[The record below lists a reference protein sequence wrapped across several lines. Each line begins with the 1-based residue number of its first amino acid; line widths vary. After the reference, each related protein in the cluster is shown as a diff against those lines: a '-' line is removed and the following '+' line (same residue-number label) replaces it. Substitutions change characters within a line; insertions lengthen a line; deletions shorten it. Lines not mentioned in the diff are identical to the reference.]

1 MIKLLRLAFCIASII
16 ASASALAT
24 NAYFSHS
31 YSIKEKGL
39 AGAGAALGQ
48 DSLSAATN
56 SAGMAFIDE
65 SQFDLGIS
73 WFMPRR
79 SYQST
84 GTPSRFFDPNTG
96 QASFSIGPQGID
108 SDNENF
114 FIPAF
119 GIHKRF
125 TEKSAL
131 TLSVYG
137 NGGLNTEYTG
147 GTATVFGG
155 FDPDTGAPLFFDL
168 PGTYGAG
175 RTGVD
180 LMQLGTLLTYSYRV
194 NENHGLGISGVF
206 VYQRFKAE
214 GLGNFAPFSLNPL
227 DLTDND
233 YEDSTGFGLR
243 VGWQGQLTN
252 RLRAGL
258 SYQSK
263 INMSKFKEYK
273 GLFANGGDFD
283 IPPVLNAGIA
293 VTVTP
298 RSTLFFDV
306 QGIYYNQVKSVANP
320 IAPLFTGCQPANPFA
335 GTPAAGSGCLGGSN
349 GPGFGWDDVL
359 VYKLGY
365 QWQRNDK
372 WTYRLG
378 FSYAEQPIS
387 ESEVLFNILAPAT
400 VETHYTFGFTR
411 RLGNNSALDFAL
423 MYAQGT
429 GVKGSNPLDPAQTIE
444 VEMEDQLE
452 LSIGYSRSF

>member
-1 MIKLLRLAFCIASII
+1 MIKLLRLALCLTLLLTATST
-16 ASASALAT
+16 LAT

-56 SAGMAFIDE
+56 NAGMAFIDE
-65 SQFDLGIS
+65 SQFDFGLS
-73 WFMPRR
+73 WFIPKR
-79 SYQST
+79 SYQSS
-84 GTPSRFFDPNTG
+84 GTPSGFFDPNSG

-108 SDNENF
+108 SKNENF

-119 GIHKRF
+119 GIHKRLNQ
-125 TEKSAL
+125 KSAL

-137 NGGLNTEYTG
+137 NGGLNTEYKG
-147 GTATVFGG
+147 GSATVFGG
-155 FDPDTGAPLFFDL
+155 FDPNTGAPLFFDL

-194 NENHGLGISGVF
+194 NQNHGLGISGIF

-227 DLTDND
+227 DLTNND
-233 YEDSTGFGLR
+233 YDDSTGFGLR
-243 VGWQGQLTN
+243 LGWQGQLTPT
-252 RLRAGL
+252 LRVGL

-263 INMSKFKEYK
+263 INMTRFKKYQ

-283 IPPVLNAGIA
+283 IPPVFNAGIA
-293 VTVTP
+293 VSINP
-298 RSTLFFDV
+298 RSTLFIDI
-306 QGIYYNQVKSVANP
+306 QGIYYNEVKSVSNP
-320 IAPLFTGCQPANPFA
+320 ITPLFSGCQPANPFA

-365 QWQRNDK
+365 QWQPSDK

-378 FSYAEQPIS
+378 FSYAEQPINK
-387 ESEVLFNILAPAT
+387 SEVLFNILAPAT

-411 RLGNNSALDFAL
+411 RLGKKSAIDFSL
-423 MYAQGT
+423 LYAQGKGIT
-429 GVKGSNPLDPAQTIE
+429 GINPLDPAQRITIK
-444 VEMEDQLE
+444 MKDQLE
-452 LSIGYSRSF
+452 FGLGFSREF